1 MALPYKN
8 ITATFAKALL
18 ALVPWEAWQHLKR
31 NSNLSYKNF
40 HFLSPGVSTGSLTQ
54 ILDLRVM
61 SIMLYQ
67 CTKLGLKLEKGM
79 SKL

>member
-1 MALPYKN
+1 MAVPYKN
-8 ITATFAKALL
+8 ITAPLAKALL
-18 ALVPWEAWQHLKR
+18 ALVPWKALQHLKR

-40 HFLSPGVSTGSLTQ
+40 HFLSTGISTGSLTQ
-54 ILDLRVM
+54 ILDLRMM
-61 SIMLYQ
+61 SIMLYH